1 MADQALNYLIE
12 LISVLALPAFIL
24 IIATWRVARLR
35 SLTPETLQERVDASV
50 SDTLKEQLQRVVT
63 PLFEEN
69 NVILPPGKDGY
80 DVIEFLVPG
89 DNVQLLAEMYTNL
102 SQLGVES
109 HTYLL
114 LIQAVNTL
122 GG

>member
-1 MADQALNYLIE
+1 M
-12 LISVLALPAFIL
+12 
-24 IIATWRVARLR
+24 
-35 SLTPETLQERVDASV
+35 
-50 SDTLKEQLQRVVT
+50 
-63 PLFEEN
+63 
-69 NVILPPGKDGY
+69 ILPLGKDGY

>member
-1 MADQALNYLIE
+1 M
-12 LISVLALPAFIL
+12 
-24 IIATWRVARLR
+24 
-35 SLTPETLQERVDASV
+35 
-50 SDTLKEQLQRVVT
+50 
-63 PLFEEN
+63 
-69 NVILPPGKDGY
+69 ILPPGKDGY